1 MTHDIISS
9 HFEKA
14 RAKLK
19 SEHDS
24 MVSKVKEEILQ
35 SKKKTLSRI

>member
-1 MTHDIISS
+1 L
-9 HFEKA
+9 
-14 RAKLK
+14 LK

-24 MVSKVKEEILQ
+24 MASKVKEEILQ

>member
-1 MTHDIISS
+1 MTQDIISS

-14 RAKLK
+14 RAMLK

-24 MVSKVKEEILQ
+24 MVSKVKEELLQ
-35 SKKKTLSRI
+35 SKKKTLSKI

>member
-1 MTHDIISS
+1 MTQDIISS

-14 RAKLK
+14 RAMLK